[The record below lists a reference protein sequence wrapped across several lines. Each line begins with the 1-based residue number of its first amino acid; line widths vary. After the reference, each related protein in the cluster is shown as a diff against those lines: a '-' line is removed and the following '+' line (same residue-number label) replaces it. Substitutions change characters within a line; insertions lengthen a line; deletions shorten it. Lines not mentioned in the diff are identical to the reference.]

1 VVERIDIGKTV
12 ADGTRQR
19 GVALEQRL
27 LSSDRQYG
35 LDRVVPFGLEP
46 REDRA
51 APRLVGRINSRR
63 SWSWPALLIP
73 FL

>member
-1 VVERIDIGKTV
+1 MVERIDIGKTV

-27 LSSDRQYG
+27 LSSDRQYR

-46 REDRA
+46 REDRVA
-51 APRLVGRINSRR
+51 QADIRVASVTAPRFDYDL
-63 SWSWPALLIP
+63 
-73 FL
+73 FF